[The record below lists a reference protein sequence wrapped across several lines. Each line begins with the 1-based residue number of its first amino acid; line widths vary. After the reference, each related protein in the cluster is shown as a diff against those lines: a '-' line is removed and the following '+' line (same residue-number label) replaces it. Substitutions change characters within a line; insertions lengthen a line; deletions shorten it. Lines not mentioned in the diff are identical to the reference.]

1 MSEGNTISA
10 SDYQRAVAEATRR
23 KERIRALE
31 ARVAELEGA
40 NADLN
45 KALDEVAEEYK
56 AVEAE
61 AADWKQKYESSPDEW
76 RAKYEDAQKQLRERD
91 IRSLFDKHA
100 GKLVREDAAEA
111 AWKLAGLAP
120 DDAGD
125 PDDEAIGKRVAELV
139 SANPFLAKPEPAV
152 SGGRGADASGR
163 PHAIQSQPGPGAV
176 RGSVNTPHATGST
189 TGGAAQA
196 ATYLE
201 KTGRS
206 STPYRIA

>member
-1 MSEGNTISA
+1 MSEGNAISA

-23 KERIRALE
+23 KEKIRALE

-61 AADWKQKYESSPDEW
+61 AADWKQKFESSPDEW
-76 RAKYEDAQKQLRERD
+76 KSKYEDAQKQIKERD
-91 IRSLFDKHA
+91 LRSRFDKTA
-100 GKLVREDAAEA
+100 RGKVRDDALDAA
-111 AWKLAGLAP
+111 WTLARLSPEGELDDDGL
-120 DDAGD
+120 GK
-125 PDDEAIGKRVAELV
+125 AIGDLV
-139 SANPFLAKPEPAV
+139 SANAFLAPQPEPAD
-152 SGGRGADASGR
+152 SGSRGADASGR
-163 PHAIQSQPGPGAV
+163 PHANQSQPGPGAV

-189 TGGAAQA
+189 SGGAAQA